1 MKWIPAALTVIF
13 LLILMIV
20 DTCKTSTHKTERVDK
35 AEETV
40 VANCWKPILKAIEKN
55 EMTLANNW
63 FCLCSEVGGAK
74 FQNKCTSSQAAAVY
88 RGRVLDCL
96 QATAKKEIVFRNG
109 VKTIIR
115 PKFKMKDCLDGKG
128 SRRF

>member
-1 MKWIPAALTVIF
+1 MPNIIIVGITLGFI
-13 LLILMIV
+13 LLIQLL
-20 DTCKTSTHKTERVDK
+20 DCKTNTHKTERIDK

-40 VANCWKPILKAIEKN
+40 VANCWKPILEAIEKN

-96 QATAKKEIVFRNG
+96 QATAKKEIVFKDG

-115 PKFKMKDCLDGKG
+115 PKFKMKDCLDKG
-128 SRRF
+128 SKRF